1 MRLNENY
8 TFEGAED
15 RCGQDLGSFR
25 CVSVFRMSRYG
36 VAKSFRW
43 GRKAGNSEI
52 FETDKEIL
60 QSVIDGVLA
69 EKAAKIEQEKFKLE
83 SEKAKIE
90 FEKIKLEQL
99 KKELELTNAKCKL
112 SPAQEKSEHFESV
125 PSDIEN
131 LIKSIKTL
139 TIPVPSNT
147 EAYNLFFQSLEKA
160 FKTKNVEDKF
170 KAEILLN
177 MLGEKV
183 RNLMIY
189 VKQEE
194 LGDYEKIKQL
204 VLKQFQPTPRVLLN
218 QFRRSQKLP
227 NENYVQFASRIEAMF
242 DYYCKLR
249 NVNEFNELCQLI
261 VADQIINSLD
271 QELTSYIN
279 LKMCENWYTPD
290 KLGREL
296 DLFMSSK
303 VSSRNEINTGFRQNK
318 FFKSGV
324 DRKGLKGVTSVFL
337 SDVNETK
344 CSYCCENH
352 AIPFCTK
359 FKQLMGGRRSL
370 RIATVIFISALLLF
384 TTKGI
389 RWVRLLPHRKG

>member
-1 MRLNENY
+1 
-8 TFEGAED
+8 
-15 RCGQDLGSFR
+15 
-25 CVSVFRMSRYG
+25 
-36 VAKSFRW
+36 
-43 GRKAGNSEI
+43 
-52 FETDKEIL
+52 
-60 QSVIDGVLA
+60 
-69 EKAAKIEQEKFKLE
+69 
-83 SEKAKIE
+83 
-90 FEKIKLEQL
+90 
-99 KKELELTNAKCKL
+99 
-112 SPAQEKSEHFESV
+112 
-125 PSDIEN
+125 
-131 LIKSIKTL
+131 
-139 TIPVPSNT
+139 
-147 EAYNLFFQSLEKA
+147 
-160 FKTKNVEDKF
+160 
-170 KAEILLN
+170 

-183 RNLMIY
+183 GNLMIY

-359 FKQLMGGRRSL
+359 FKQLSVHDRVEIVKKQRLCFLCLRVGCMASKCKAKPCKLCAKRHHVSL
-370 RIATVIFISALLLF
+370 HFPKQNTDFQTSHSKSNAFHPSTQS
-384 TTKGI
+384 
-389 RWVRLLPHRKG
+389 RLNAEAREFNPAFPSREVSEKDSNAVFAINQKKREPLVCF